1 MFEMYGG
8 PWSASVSDKTP
19 ARLLW
24 QGRKTG
30 AVLKLA
36 AIRSKPCSFVPTD
49 LRATERTQLRR

>member
-36 AIRSKPCSFVPTD
+36 AIPVEAVFV
-49 LRATERTQLRR
+49 RAHRFARD